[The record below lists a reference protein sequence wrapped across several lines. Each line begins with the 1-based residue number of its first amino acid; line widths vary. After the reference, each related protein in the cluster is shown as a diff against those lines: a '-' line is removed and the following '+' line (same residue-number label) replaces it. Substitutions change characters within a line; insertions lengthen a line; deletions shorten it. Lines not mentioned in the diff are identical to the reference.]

1 MPIPA
6 PFASQKQIRPS
17 GRRPKMMDL
26 MLTIGLLAM
35 CVAAVWSDLRTGRIP
50 NVLTLTGLGVA
61 LVLRS
66 TGAIAAGGFGILG
79 AGLAGAALALA
90 LSFPLFILGGLGGG
104 DVKLLVAVGAFLSPS
119 RLLVALAVMAI
130 VGGLIA
136 LVVVIRKRALG
147 RTFANVW
154 QIVKTAALA
163 ALFRTVPRSSLPTLN
178 TPGAITTPYAVAIA
192 AGAIVGVLL

>member
-1 MPIPA
+1 
-6 PFASQKQIRPS
+6 
-17 GRRPKMMDL
+17 MMDL

-66 TGAIAAGGFGILG
+66 TGAMAAGGFGILG

-90 LSFPLFILGGLGGG
+90 LSFPLFVLGGLGGG

-130 VGGLIA
+130 LGGVIALIA
-136 LVVVIRKRALG
+136 VIRKRALG

-154 QIVKTAALA
+154 RIVKSAVLA
-163 ALFRTVPRSSLPTLN
+163 ALFRNVPRGSLPTLN

-192 AGAIVGVLL
+192 GGAIAGVLL